1 MRDAEYHVAPGDPS
15 SLGALRVPKAR
26 DLARLLTDRTLPF
39 LSLVEVRRAVD
50 GDVLVFDVQAEVPQR
65 PEAEIRVPE
74 RLAVTF
80 FDSDDR
86 MPATAALRRD
96 FPRDLPHLNLMPA
109 GSPASLCLFAERY
122 NTVRLR
128 WTAAMYARRVHQ
140 WLSDTARGALHQEDQ
155 ALEPFIL
162 PTAGILVL
170 PRRVYTINAEE
181 DLVVRSR
188 GTGADRVVIASPPG
202 DGIAP
207 EDSEPHVAL
216 TIVTE
221 PHVHGAIQ
229 AVPQTLRELH
239 DFLTRFG
246 TDLLGALQ
254 AKLSKWR
261 EPPTRLMAHVVLV
274 TVVPKTRTT
283 GGTTEDWEAWAFRP
297 TLSVLQLGEA
307 LGLWDVK
314 DGVAADR
321 SETPQEQNDVP
332 VEIFLP
338 LWHLTPERAAA
349 FSGVPHESPRVVA
362 IGAGMLGSQV
372 VMHLARSGFGQWTV
386 IDNDRLLPHN
396 LVRHALSPALVGKSK
411 ALVLA
416 VEASMLFPGTS
427 IATWID
433 GNVFDSRSSA
443 EIEAA
448 LANADLVLD
457 MSASPAVARR
467 LTADVPRL
475 GRLVS
480 LFLTTTGDDLVLLAE
495 DRGRAIRLDDLEMQ
509 HYRAA
514 LRNTD
519 LKDHLHR
526 AGQPL
531 RYGQSCRDLTLSIA
545 QDRAAVASGIAARA
559 VRDMW
564 KGDEAVITVWRSQP
578 DGGVRVVS
586 VPPERVY
593 VVDVNGWHVRADEAF
608 IGRLHLLR
616 KKRLPTETGGVL
628 IGHHDMQRRIIYL
641 VHAISAPRDS
651 KESIAFFERGQSG
664 LQQEVRQIEQDTGG
678 GLSYVGEWHSHP
690 FRHPT
695 DASDRDKL
703 LFQWLAARMALDGLP
718 PVMAIVGDNEVAI
731 HVDKV
736 TTGSASI
743 RSIGRA
749 GRAS

>member
-1 MRDAEYHVAPGDPS
+1 MSDAEYHAAPGGPS
-15 SLGALRVPKAR
+15 TLGEMRVAKAR

-39 LSLVEVRRAVD
+39 LSLVEIRRAVD

-65 PEAEIRVPE
+65 PAADIRVPE

-96 FPRDLPHLNLMPA
+96 FPRDLPHLNLMPG
-109 GSPASLCLFAERY
+109 GSPASLCLFAEHY
-122 NTVRLR
+122 YTVRLR

-170 PRRVYTINAEE
+170 PKSVYAVNAEE

-188 GTGADRVVIASPPG
+188 GTGADRVVIASPPAEV
-202 DGIAP
+202 IAP

-229 AVPQTLRELH
+229 AVPRTLRELH
-239 DFLTRFG
+239 EFLKQFG
-246 TDLLGALQ
+246 TDLLDALI
-254 AKLSKWR
+254 ARLGKWR
-261 EPPTRLMAHVVLV
+261 EPPTRLAAHVVLV
-274 TVVPKTRTT
+274 TVIPKSRTP
-283 GGTTEDWEAWAFRP
+283 GGATEDWETWAFRP
-297 TLSVLQLGEA
+297 TLRVLELGEA
-307 LGLWDVK
+307 LGLWDAK
-314 DGVAADR
+314 DGVPADR
-321 SETPQEQNDVP
+321 EAPREATDIPI
-332 VEIFLP
+332 EIFLP
-338 LWHLTPERAAA
+338 LWHLTRERAAA
-349 FSGVPHESPRVVA
+349 FSGVPYEAPRVVA

-372 VMHLARSGFGQWTV
+372 AMHLARSGFGQWTI

-396 LVRHALSPALVGKSK
+396 LVRHAMSPGLVGRSK

-427 IATWID
+427 IANWID
-433 GNVFDSRSSA
+433 GNVFDTRNSA
-443 EIEAA
+443 EIETA

-467 LTADVPRL
+467 LAADVPRL

-514 LRNTD
+514 LRNSD

-531 RYGQSCRDLTLSIA
+531 RYGQSCRDVTLSIA

-559 VRDMW
+559 VRGIW
-564 KGDEAVITVWRSQP
+564 KDDAAVITVWRSQP
-578 DGGVRVVS
+578 DGGVRVIS
-586 VPPERVY
+586 IPAERVHA
-593 VVDVNGWHVRADEAF
+593 VDVNGWHVRADEAF

-641 VHAISAPRDS
+641 VHALSAPKDS
-651 KESIAFFERGQSG
+651 KESIGFFDRGQSG
-664 LQQEVRQIEQDTGG
+664 LQQDVRQIEKDTGG

-690 FRHPT
+690 FRHPI
-695 DASDRDKL
+695 DASDRDRL

-718 PVMAIVGDNEVAI
+718 PVMAIVGDTEVAI
-731 HVDKV
+731 HVDMV
-736 TTGSASI
+736 TTGSTSI
-743 RSIGRA
+743 RSVGRA
-749 GRAS
+749 VRAS